1 MRTDARSIFVI
12 SLLLFILVT
21 GWRVWMAMQP
31 RPAAAPSTVTVEPA
45 KPTPFRPLGVM
56 NLISNQFSAQ
66 ALVVPVNPFRPT
78 FEAMVR
84 NPESGDLQAI
94 AGVPAAGVPAAGTQR
109 QADGQRDH
117 GPRADPADR
126 SQQRGGGRDRGGNP
140 DPADPG
146 PAPIPQFAFKGMF
159 QRPDGRIAAYVGS
172 TVGGGQFVAAGDT
185 LAGFEV
191 VEALAKGVTL
201 KLADG
206 TMRVLAKGDD
216 PVALG
221 VE

>member
-31 RPAAAPSTVTVEPA
+31 RPAAEPPPVTAEPV
-45 KPTPFRPLGVM
+45 KSTPFRPLGVM

-66 ALVVPVNPFRPT
+66 TLVVPVNPFRPT

-94 AGVPAAGVPAAGTQR
+94 AGVPAGGAQR
-109 QADGQRDH
+109 QSDGQREHDTQRDHADH
-117 GPRADPADR
+117 G
-126 SQQRGGGRDRGGNP
+126 QQRGGGRDRGGKP
-140 DPADPG
+140 DPADPA
-146 PAPIPQFAFKGMF
+146 PPPIPQFAFKGMF

-172 TVGGGQFVAAGDT
+172 SVGGGQFLAAGDK

-191 VEALAKGVTL
+191 VEASAEGVTL
-201 KLADG
+201 KMADG
-206 TMRVLAKGDD
+206 TTRVLAKGDD